1 MSTRCQV
8 HFKNS
13 GVYLYQHHDGYHL
26 PMEVA
31 HALSL
36 KERWDDEEYLT
47 RIVFDTM
54 KDGSRATTTGY
65 GIGTEEHGDI
75 EYLVVLDVDN
85 QTVEVKTWL
94 LDKLVSVW
102 AGSFSDFISLGQQK
116 LESF

>member
-1 MSTRCQV
+1 MSTRGQV

-13 GVYLYQHHDGYHL
+13 GVYLYQHMDGYNL
-26 PMEVA
+26 PIEIA
-31 HALSL
+31 NALLL

-54 KDGSRATTTGY
+54 KDQSNAQTTGY

-85 QTVEVKTWL
+85 QTVEVKKSHNETWT
-94 LDKLVSVW
+94 
-102 AGSFSDFISLGQQK
+102 GSFSDFIQLGQKK

>member
-1 MSTRCQV
+1 MSTRGQV

-13 GVYLYQHHDGYHL
+13 GVYLYQHMDGYNL
-26 PMEVA
+26 PIEIA
-31 HALSL
+31 NALLL

-54 KDGSRATTTGY
+54 TDQSNAQTTGY

-75 EYLVVLDVDN
+75 EYLVVLDVAH
-85 QTVEVKTWL
+85 QTVEVKYSHNETWT
-94 LDKLVSVW
+94 
-102 AGSFSDFISLGQQK
+102 GSFSDFIQLGQKK